1 MFYLFI
7 TIFGYFYKV
16 DQLDKI
22 SQLKVNILLLYS
34 AQIKRE
40 GLGPAPPPS
49 PMENL
54 NLLTPSPIPA
64 NTIIPWTS
72 LPWNQCMFISIHR
85 SRWGRERGTGSSWEK
100 KDF

>member
-40 GLGPAPPPS
+40 GLGPAPPLPHGKPKLIYPLPHPS
-49 PMENL
+49 KHNYPL
-54 NLLTPSPIPA
+54 DIP
-64 NTIIPWTS
+64 PLES
-72 LPWNQCMFISIHR
+72 VHVYIH
-85 SRWGRERGTGSSWEK
+85 SQI
-100 KDF
+100 